1 MELIFCHIE
10 SFGTLRDKTARF
22 HPGLNAL
29 RLDNG
34 KGKTTLLAFIRC
46 MLYGLSDGR
55 SRDELENDRKHYA
68 PWQGGCFGG
77 SLVLKHGEKTY
88 RLVRRFGARPA
99 DDLLQVFDEQ
109 TGAPSGELGL
119 CPGLT
124 LLGMDESAFL
134 ASSVFSERPY
144 ETGAESESLIAR
156 MGEQTGEAAQSA
168 SAALARLADLR
179 RIYEKRGGKG
189 LVAET
194 EAALATLEAKR
205 AAILPEA
212 EALSQREAAYLCA
225 KERLAALTR
234 AEQKEEK
241 GKKKRPRPSLPL
253 LISGL
258 ALLLASALLCVLS
271 PYAIIGALP
280 SLVLLISSFFS
291 KKEKNYLHNSGVYE
305 LSADGRRQTEE
316 RYGFEEFYAACT
328 AAERSYLAA
337 CDAKRELES
346 LDGEIEEM
354 KRKREKTALE
364 LSDIQKTQLLLTE
377 AAKRYREEKSAETHA
392 HFSTFLDALGTQNA
406 EDFRLDDGFRVQLLS
421 GGAYHSARLLSRGGK
436 DTVTLSRSLALR
448 EALPSEA
455 RAPLLLDDPFLSYDD
470 GRVEQALAALSS
482 LGKKQ
487 QVIYLTCSHSRMP

>member
-10 SFGTLRDKTARF
+10 SFGTLRDKTERF

-77 SLVLKHGEKTY
+77 SLVLRHGEKTY
-88 RLVRRFGARPA
+88 RLVRRFGTKPA
-99 DDLLQVFDEQ
+99 DDLLEVFDEK
-109 TGAPSGELGL
+109 TGAPSDELGQT
-119 CPGLT
+119 PGLT

-144 ETGAESESLIAR
+144 EAGEESESLIAR
-156 MGEQTGEAAQSA
+156 MGAQTGEAAQSA
-168 SAALARLADLR
+168 SAALARLSDLR

-189 LVAET
+189 LVAQT
-194 EAALATLEAKR
+194 ESALAALEAKR
-205 AAILPEA
+205 AAILPDA

-225 KERLAALTR
+225 KKKLASLTLAETKERKR
-234 AEQKEEK
+234 
-241 GKKKRPRPSLPL
+241 KKRPRPSLPL

-258 ALLLASALLCVLS
+258 LLLLLSAFLSTLS

-280 SLVLLISSFFS
+280 SLVLVISSFFVKKAKNALHNGDIFS
-291 KKEKNYLHNSGVYE
+291 FSSNGTHQADEKKEF
-305 LSADGRRQTEE
+305 D
-316 RYGFEEFYAACT
+316 EFYAACT
-328 AAERSYLAA
+328 AAERAYLAA
-337 CDAKRELES
+337 ADAKRELAS
-346 LDGEIEEM
+346 LDSEIEEM
-354 KRKREKTALE
+354 KRKREKTARE
-364 LSDIQKTQLLLTE
+364 LSDIQKTQALLTE
-377 AAKRYREEKSAETHA
+377 AAKRYREEKSAETHTY
-392 HFSTFLDALGTQNA
+392 FSKFLDALGTQNA

-436 DTVTLSRSLALR
+436 DTVTLSRALALR

-470 GRVEQALAALSS
+470 GRVEQAMAALAA